1 MDAVAASGLLAQGQ
15 IAPCRRPLL
24 SNAVRNESHEVR
36 DPDNSTTH
44 HVLTQ
49 TDSGRVVTMPDL
61 QCTGQGTNPGLPA
74 VECNLGKLLTHMCL
88 CHQAV

>member
-36 DPDNSTTH
+36 DPDNSTAR
-44 HVLTQ
+44 L
-49 TDSGRVVTMPDL
+49 D
-61 QCTGQGTNPGLPA
+61 QCNFRY
-74 VECNLGKLLTHMCL
+74 EN
-88 CHQAV
+88 